1 MNHRQPRTR
10 SSLSFFQTI
19 TTNHNCQTMRI
30 FLITFLLSTLSFL
43 LPAQTGIPSK
53 VTDVTI
59 FKGGAQISRSADTR
73 LNAGLNLLIIKDVS
87 PFLQANTLR
96 VTLEGNATVLS
107 VQYSVSVPDD
117 KTREADIKKN
127 EQYIVQKN
135 EDIILLRNQ
144 LKIVNQ
150 EESMLQKNQVQVIG
164 LTNYSLKPAELEEL
178 IAMQNRRNTAV
189 TTQQYN
195 LGKAITAKETERDSL
210 KRVIENLRVITQ
222 KPMGE
227 IVLSVKAA
235 QTGSFKI
242 QLNYFVPQSSW
253 SPLYDVRVKD
263 ISQPVNLV
271 QRATLF
277 QQTGEEWNNVKMHLS
292 TGDPNVNNVSPVLTP
307 WRIGYHNPYSRAARP
322 SVGKSRYSISGRGAA
337 TEIRGKIIDAETG
350 EDLIGVNVTAT
361 GTNAGTISNID
372 GTFMLQIPP
381 AATGISFSY
390 IGYSELFIPIK
401 EARGSIVNVMLN
413 TNSMALSEVEVTAF
427 KVPLVKKEESE
438 KDEAED
444 IIDDAPAQATV
455 TALPTTLLYDIEE
468 PVTLAPDG
476 KPLVL
481 DINTYELPAT
491 FQHYCV
497 PKLDPQ
503 VYLMAKITGWDTLGL
518 QSGTTSLF
526 FEGTYLGKSYL
537 EFITTS
543 DTLVMSLGRDQN
555 VVATRT
561 KMREFSKRR
570 FLSDQKEDSRSFDL
584 VFKNKKSQPIQLLVA
599 DQIPVSTR
607 KSIEVKSTEI
617 SGATLDKNTG
627 ILEWKIDIK
636 PGGTEKRKMGY
647 TVRYP
652 KSRVVVLE

>member
-1 MNHRQPRTR
+1 
-10 SSLSFFQTI
+10 
-19 TTNHNCQTMRI
+19 MRI
-30 FLITFLLSTLSFL
+30 FLAATLFTTLSFL

-59 FKGGAQISRSADTR
+59 FKGGAQIKRSADTR
-73 LNAGLNLLIIKDVS
+73 LNAGVNLLIIKDVS

-96 VTLEGNATVLS
+96 VTLDGNATILS

-117 KTREADIKKN
+117 KTQEADIKKN
-127 EQYIVQKN
+127 EQFVIQKN
-135 EDIILLRNQ
+135 EDIVLLRNQ

-150 EESMLQKNQVQVIG
+150 EEAMLQKNQVQVIG

-195 LGKAITAKETERDSL
+195 LGKAITAKETERDSI
-210 KRVIENLRVITQ
+210 KRVIDNLRVITQ
-222 KPMGE
+222 KPIGE

-235 QTGSFKI
+235 QTGAVKL

-253 SPLYDVRVKD
+253 APLYDVRVKD

-277 QQTGEEWNNVKMHLS
+277 QQTGEEWTNVKLRLS

-307 WRIGYHNPYSRAARP
+307 WKLRYHNPYARAARAT
-322 SVGKSRYSISGRGAA
+322 GGRSRYSISGRVSAN
-337 TEIRGKIIDAETG
+337 EIRGKIIDGETG
-350 EDLIGVNVTAT
+350 DDLIGVTIIAS
-361 GTNAGTISNID
+361 GTNVGTTSNID
-372 GTFMLQIPP
+372 GTFTLQIPP

-390 IGYSELFIPIK
+390 TGYSELFIPIK
-401 EARGSIVNVMLN
+401 DARGSIVNVMLN
-413 TNSMALSEVEVTAF
+413 TNSMALSEVVVTAYDVSRD
-427 KVPLVKKEESE
+427 KLEESA
-438 KDEAED
+438 KEAEED
-444 IIDDAPAQATV
+444 IIDDAPAPATV
-455 TALPTTLLYDIEE
+455 TALPTTLLYEIDE

-503 VYLMAKITGWDTLGL
+503 VYLMAKMTGWDTLGL

-537 EFITTS
+537 EFATTS
-543 DTLVMSLGRDQN
+543 DTLLLSLGRDQN

-570 FLSDQKEDSRSFDL
+570 FLSDQKEDSRSFEL
-584 VFKNKKSQPIQLLVA
+584 VFKNNKKQPVQLLVA

-607 KSIEVKSTEI
+607 KSIEVKSSEI
-617 SGATLDKNTG
+617 SGADLDKNTG

-647 TVRYP
+647 SVRYP
-652 KSRVVVLE
+652 KSRAVILE